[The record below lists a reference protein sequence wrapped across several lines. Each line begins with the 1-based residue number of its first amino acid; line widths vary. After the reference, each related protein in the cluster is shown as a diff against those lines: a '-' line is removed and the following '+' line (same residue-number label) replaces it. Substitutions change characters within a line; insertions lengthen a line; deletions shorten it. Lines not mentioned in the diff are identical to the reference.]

1 MNVNRMSDGDGYGTV
16 IIGTGGVL
24 LDGCLVSTVLAGNGV
39 PTQVVIRD
47 GSITPPNTTV
57 D

>member
-1 MNVNRMSDGDGYGTV
+1 MSDGDGYGTV